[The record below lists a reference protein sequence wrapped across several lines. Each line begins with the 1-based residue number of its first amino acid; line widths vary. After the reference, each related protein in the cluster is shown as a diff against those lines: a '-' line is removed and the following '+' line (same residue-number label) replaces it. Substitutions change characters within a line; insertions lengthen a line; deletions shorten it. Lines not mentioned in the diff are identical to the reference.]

1 MSGPSGGSSGCGV
14 SPELP
19 RAGQRASADKD
30 EAREPQEHG
39 HLWRVTSMQL
49 DQVLVRWMEVEDVPP
64 ITVEAWRG
72 WLHPD
77 EVARA
82 DRFRFDA
89 DRLAYIGAH
98 ALLRSLLASVGQY
111 PAGEW
116 RFVSDERG
124 KPEIDPALASPLR
137 CNLSHS
143 RGLVAAAVSYRH
155 DVGVDVERI
164 DRAPRFGDLARRY
177 FSADEVALVRS
188 DAADGGR
195 EAFFRLWTLKEAFI
209 KATGEGLRR
218 SLQSFAFALD
228 PIAVTF
234 PAATTTESG
243 EWQFFQA
250 RPTAEHVLAAAVRRV
265 HGPEVSFVA
274 AAVAADDLTGTPD
287 A

>member
-1 MSGPSGGSSGCGV
+1 MP
-14 SPELP
+14 P
-19 RAGQRASADKD
+19 
-30 EAREPQEHG
+30 
-39 HLWRVTSMQL
+39 
-49 DQVLVRWMEVEDVPP
+49 DQVLVRWMVVDDVPP
-64 ITVEAWRG
+64 ATVEVWRR
-72 WLHPD
+72 WLNPA

-89 DRLAYIGAH
+89 DRVAYIGAH
-98 ALLRSLLASVGQY
+98 TLVRSLLASVGPY
-111 PAGEW
+111 PAEEW
-116 RFVSDERG
+116 RFVGDEGG
-124 KPEIDPALASPLR
+124 KPEIDPELASPLR

-143 RGLVAAAVSYRH
+143 RGLVAVAVSHRL

-177 FSADEVALVRS
+177 FAPDEVALVRS

-234 PAATTTESG
+234 PAGTGAESG

-250 RPTAEHVLAAAVRRV
+250 RPTAEHVLAAAVRRGV
-265 HGPEVSFVA
+265 DGPEVTFVP
-274 AAVAADDLTGTPD
+274 AAVAADDLSGTPT